1 MSAIMF
7 LIMLFGLG
15 ALAIY
20 LLAAVS
26 PIELK
31 EPIVA
36 NYKHSWLVT
45 TKAGD
50 KVRIVAILEYQFEEI
65 GEPYYFVQS
74 KKTGASYHL
83 KESEIKPKEK
93 K

>member
-1 MSAIMF
+1 VLPNSITEAKKVIKP
-7 LIMLFGLG
+7 
-15 ALAIY
+15 
-20 LLAAVS
+20 S
-26 PIELK
+26 
-31 EPIVA
+31 
-36 NYKHSWLVT
+36 YKNGWLVT

-50 KVRIVAILEYQFEEI
+50 RVRIIATLTYQFEKI

-74 KKTGASYHL
+74 KKTGVSYHL